1 MLGSEEDEKTRL
13 RREKQ
18 RRHQRNRE
26 QANRNRESRERSS
39 KRDRNHRKRTGSGRG
54 RGKGAAKK
62 LKQNHRDDIAFNT
75 ACRDFRSSY
84 LLRKSTLEIDDI
96 SCENS
101 VTVWINL
108 QNDGDH
114 DHDASASGR
123 LLGRTQD
130 SDGGRQVRETLCT
143 FEIFEYASGLT
154 RQACIVESNCFEFEP
169 TGRRGAPGAG
179 ATRNTCRPARP
190 TAASSRSSA
199 TRYATQMKLEFR
211 TFRRMWMKQIVYDSA
226 AGVRT

>member
-39 KRDRNHRKRTGSGRG
+39 KRDRNHRRRNGSGRA

-62 LKQNHRDDIAFNT
+62 LKQSHRDDIAFNT
-75 ACRDFRSSY
+75 VAAAEISGQVTFCEKATHD
-84 LLRKSTLEIDDI
+84 IDDHI
-96 SCENS
+96 RCENS
-101 VTVWINL
+101 ATVRINL

-114 DHDASASGR
+114 DNDAAASGR
-123 LLGRTQD
+123 LLGRAQD
-130 SDGGRQVRETLCT
+130 GDGGRQVRDNFGNFPIC
-143 FEIFEYASGLT
+143 IWSN
-154 RQACIVESNCFEFEP
+154 QAYMGMINAFEP
-169 TGRRGAPGAG
+169 TGRGGAPAAG

-199 TRYATQMKLEFR
+199 TRYATQMKYFYVFE
-211 TFRRMWMKQIVYDSA
+211 
-226 AGVRT
+226 